1 MKALVTTF
9 PFAQT
14 DSQPMEILRS
24 AGIEVLV
31 NPLGRKMTT
40 VEVAS
45 LAHDVDIIVAGTEIL
60 DHQVMDQAKKLKLIC
75 RVGVGLDGL
84 HLNDLRTRGIKV
96 TYTAEAPAPAV
107 AELTLGLMLAG
118 LRRIPQADATM
129 RQGQWQR
136 FFGERL
142 AESHVAII
150 GAGRIGGR
158 VIQLLQS
165 FAPRSVLVFDTDS
178 NKLKALPSW
187 AKAAAWEEI
196 YEQADV
202 ISFHTPLN
210 SKTRGMVKSAEIAR
224 MKRKPLL
231 VNTARGGIIDEADLL
246 QALQHGQIRGAAI
259 DVFEQ
264 EPYTGPLAQALQCV
278 VTSHMGSMSVD
289 CRVRM
294 EIEACEEA
302 ARFARGQTLLNEVPE
317 DEYNNQSG
325 KR

>member
-1 MKALVTTF
+1 VKALVTTF
-9 PFAQT
+9 PFSQT
-14 DSQPMEILRS
+14 DPKPMEILRA
-24 AGIEVLV
+24 AGIQVVV

-40 VEVAS
+40 AEVAHY
-45 LAHDVDIIVAGTEIL
+45 AHDVDIIVAGTEVL
-60 DHQVMDQAKKLKLIC
+60 DHQVMDRALSLKLIS

-84 HLNDLRTRGIKV
+84 DLNDLRSRSIRV
-96 TYTAEAPAPAV
+96 AYTPEAPAPAV
-107 AELTLGLMLAG
+107 AELTIGLMLAG

-142 AESHVAII
+142 AESHVAVI

-165 FAPRSVLVFDTDS
+165 FNPQSVLVFDTDS
-178 NKLKALPSW
+178 ARLKTLPSW
-187 AKAAAWEEI
+187 AKAASWEEI
-196 YEQADV
+196 YAQADV

-210 SKTRGMVKSAEIAR
+210 SRTRGMVGSAEIAR

-231 VNTARGGIIDEADLL
+231 VNTARGGILDEADLL
-246 QALQHGQIRGAAI
+246 RALEEGRVRGAAI

-264 EPYTGPLAQALQCV
+264 EPYTGPLAQIPQCIL
-278 VTSHMGSMSVD
+278 TSHMGSMSVD

-302 ARFARGQTLLNEVPE
+302 ARFARGDSLLNEVPE

-325 KR
+325 KQ